1 MQSLKELGNTIV
13 FHDGPLSWLV
23 ITSDPEFSEI
33 IYSSNVHI
41 TKASQYDYFKR
52 WLGQGLLTSDGKTFP

>member
-1 MQSLKELGNTIV
+1 MQGIKELGNTLL
-13 FHDGPLSWLV
+13 FHDGPLSWSV

-41 TKASQYDYFKR
+41 TKASQYDYFKQ
-52 WLGQGLLTSDGKTFP
+52 WLGQGLLLSDGKTFP